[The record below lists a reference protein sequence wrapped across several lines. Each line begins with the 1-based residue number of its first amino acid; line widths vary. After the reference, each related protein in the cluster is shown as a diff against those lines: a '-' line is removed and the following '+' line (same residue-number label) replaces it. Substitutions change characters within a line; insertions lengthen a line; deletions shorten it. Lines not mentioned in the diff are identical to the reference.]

1 MSTQQAGEK
10 AIMTIPGE
18 REIHVERVFAAPR
31 ERVFAVYIDPEL
43 IPHWWGP
50 RGTSTRVEEL
60 DATPGGAWRFV
71 VTDSDGSEIVFRGV
85 FREVVVPER
94 IVQTF
99 EWDGMPGYVSV
110 DSVSF
115 VDLGNR
121 TRVISD
127 SIFFTAEERDGMLE
141 SGMEGGMNE
150 TYDRLDELLAGQAS

>member
-1 MSTQQAGEK
+1 MSEQDVAGK
-10 AIMTIPGE
+10 STMTLVGV
-18 REIHVERVFAAPR
+18 RELHVERVFDAPR
-31 ERVFAVYIDPEL
+31 ERVFAAYTDPEL
-43 IPHWWGP
+43 IPKWWGP
-50 RGTSTRVEEL
+50 RNATTIVEEM
-60 DATPGGAWRFV
+60 DATTGGDWRFRARGE
-71 VTDSDGSEIVFRGV
+71 DGNEIVFRGV
-85 FREVVVPER
+85 YREVVAPER

-115 VDLGNR
+115 EELGDR

-150 TYDRLDELLAGQAS
+150 TYDRLDELLAEQAG